1 MTSILPRP
9 VLADVIPGGL
19 VRDAT
24 LVLGSTA
31 FLGLIANVVIPLPFT
46 PIPLSLS
53 TFAVLLIGAA
63 LGPWRG
69 GLATALYLAAGMA
82 GMPWFAAQNSG
93 WAFASFG
100 YVIGY
105 VLAALLVG
113 SLARRGADRS
123 MRHSV
128 WVMLLGNLAVY
139 AGGVPWLMAWSNLGL
154 GEALMLGA
162 APFLV
167 GDAIKVVLA
176 AGALPAAWKLV
187 HDRNG
192 R

>member
-167 GDAIKVVLA
+167 GDAIKVALA